1 VEIENTGAIYREM
14 FEMKLPSKSGTTGR
28 QGMPDFVNN
37 LGSEGGLK
45 EKNPSIFIV
54 CGRA

>member
-1 VEIENTGAIYREM
+1 VEIENTGAIYRKM

-28 QGMPDFVNN
+28 QGMPDFVKN
-37 LGSEGGLK
+37 LGSEGALK